1 MIKKRKKY
9 IKQSKRSKL
18 NNKQLKRGKNYI
30 KSQKVLISYKKEE
43 MII

>member
-18 NNKQLKRGKNYI
+18 YNKQLKRGKNYI
-30 KSQKVLISYKKEE
+30 KCQKVLISNKKEE
-43 MII
+43 III